1 MAAIELLSFGEMG
14 LVVRDP
20 SSSYYFVQ
28 FELLGE
34 GKGDSGSFGC
44 SC

>member
-14 LVVRDP
+14 LAVRDP
-20 SSSYYFVQ
+20 SSYYFVQ